1 MMSWLRRR
9 LVAPLLTLLKQ
20 GVAPERLAL
29 GVAIGIV
36 VGNIPLLGTST
47 VLCALIALRFRLNLP
62 TMQLVQALM
71 APTQLLLIIPFV
83 RLGEWLLRAPPQP
96 LSVKVGLALLANG
109 VWHAVVVLWDAI
121 VHASCA
127 WGLVAP
133 FAIFVIYRIL
143 VPVFKHAAEQIA
155 NRGAPRAR

>member
-1 MMSWLRRR
+1 
-9 LVAPLLTLLKQ
+9 
-20 GVAPERLAL
+20 
-29 GVAIGIV
+29 
-36 VGNIPLLGTST
+36 
-47 VLCALIALRFRLNLP
+47 
-62 TMQLVQALM
+62 
-71 APTQLLLIIPFV
+71 
-83 RLGEWLLRAPPQP
+83 
-96 LSVKVGLALLANG
+96 VGLALLANG